1 MRLRVRSAAQRLR
14 KAARPTGEAIIAAA
28 LAWVVAAYVIGHP
41 DPVVAPSTALIIVGE
56 SRGRRLRQTVE
67 IVLGVAAGV
76 LVAELVVHVLGP
88 SIVTVPMVLLLTV
101 GPMVAAGASSTL
113 VVQAAVSALYLV
125 AVADSTDPLLPFRFV
140 DALIGGAIAL
150 AVSQLATARNPLSP
164 LVTEARS
171 AFADLAGV
179 LTDMQQAL
187 ADCDEPA
194 AQKVLERAQEISGC
208 VHRLR
213 AAALAAGETL
223 RLRVRRRRRL
233 QQVQQVEATTDQLDH
248 VVSNIWILARNAV
261 ALTRLHTDTPEQLR
275 EALTVLTEAVRAAG
289 ESLATDL
296 TGNDDPGRHADQADA
311 AALKAVRIA
320 ARLLETQPSLPVT
333 MIVGQIRTTAVD
345 LLRGVGQDDD
355 VLHRVDEALG
365 LHPIATSG

>member
-1 MRLRVRSAAQRLR
+1 MRLRVRSAARRLR
-14 KAARPTGEAIIAAA
+14 EAARPTGESIIAAA
-28 LAWVVAAYVIGHP
+28 LAWAVAVYVIGHP

-56 SRGRRLRQTVE
+56 SRGRRLRQTAE

-76 LVAELVVHVLGP
+76 LVAELVIHVLGP
-88 SIVTVPMVLLLTV
+88 SVGTVLTVLLLTI

-125 AVADSTDPLLPFRFV
+125 AVADPADQLLPFRFV
-140 DALIGGAIAL
+140 DALVGGAVAL
-150 AVSQLATARNPLSP
+150 AVSQLATARDPLAP

-179 LTDMQQAL
+179 LTDMQRAV
-187 ADCDEPA
+187 AGCDERA
-194 AQKVLERAQEISGC
+194 AQKVLDRAQQITGC

-248 VVSNIWILARNAV
+248 VVGNIWILARNAV
-261 ALTRLHTDTPEQLR
+261 TLTRLHADTPEQLG
-275 EALTVLTEAVRAAG
+275 EALTALADAVRAAG

-296 TGNDDPGRHADQADA
+296 TGADDPGKHADRADA
-311 AALKAVRIA
+311 AALHAVRIA
-320 ARLLETQPSLPVT
+320 AELLETQPSLPVT

-355 VLHRVDEALG
+355 VLGRVDDALG
-365 LHPIATSG
+365 LHPITTGG